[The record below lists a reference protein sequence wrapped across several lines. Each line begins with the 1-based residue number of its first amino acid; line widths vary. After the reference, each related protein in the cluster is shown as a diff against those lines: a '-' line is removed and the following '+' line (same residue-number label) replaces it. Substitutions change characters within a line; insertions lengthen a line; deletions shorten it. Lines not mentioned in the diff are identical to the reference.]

1 MLIARHLRHRYD
13 RQTSDA
19 LTLGELALEAGR
31 SCVIRG
37 ASGSGKSTLLSILA
51 GLLPPT
57 SGEVLLAGQSLYAL
71 SERQRDLWRAQHLGM
86 VPQRHHLLA
95 SLSIRQNLQLAQSL
109 AQREDAS
116 RLQVLMDRLGLTPL
130 ARQRP
135 EQLSQGQQQR
145 AALARALVHAPVLV
159 LADEPTSALD
169 DANARAV
176 IDLMLEL
183 TQEARV
189 ALLVATH
196 DARLNGLFDQEIRL

>member
-31 SCVIRG
+31 SCVVRG

-116 RLQVLMDRLGLTPL
+116 RLQALMDRLGLTPL

-169 DANARAV
+169 DANAHAV

>member
-1 MLIARHLRHRYD
+1 MLIARHLRHRYG
-13 RQTSDA
+13 RQTSDV
-19 LTLGELALEAGR
+19 LNLQELMLKAGS

-95 SLSIRQNLQLAQSL
+95 SLSIKQNLQLAQSL

-116 RLQVLMDRLGLTPL
+116 RLQALMDRLGLTPL

-183 TQEARV
+183 TQEERV

>member
-95 SLSIRQNLQLAQSL
+95 SLSIKQNLQLAQSL

-116 RLQVLMDRLGLTPL
+116 RLQALMDRLGLTPL

-145 AALARALVHAPVLV
+145 TALARALVHAPVLV

>member
-71 SERQRDLWRAQHLGM
+71 GESQRDSWRARHLGM

-116 RLQVLMDRLGLTPL
+116 RLQALMDRLGLTPL

-169 DANARAV
+169 DANARTV

>member
-95 SLSIRQNLQLAQSL
+95 SLSIKQNLQLAQSL

-116 RLQVLMDRLGLTPL
+116 RLQALMDRLGLTPL

-169 DANARAV
+169 DANAHAV

>member
-19 LTLGELALEAGR
+19 LMLGELVLEAGH

-37 ASGSGKSTLLSILA
+37 VSGSGKSTLLSILA

-71 SERQRDLWRAQHLGM
+71 SERQRDLWRARHLGM

-95 SLSIRQNLQLAQSL
+95 SLSIKQNLQLAQSL

-116 RLQVLMDRLGLTPL
+116 RLQALMDRLGLTPL

>member
-13 RQTSDA
+13 RQSSDA

-116 RLQVLMDRLGLTPL
+116 RLQALMDRLGLTPL

>member
-13 RQTSDA
+13 GQTSDA
-19 LTLGELALEAGR
+19 LSLGELVLQAGQ
-31 SCVIRG
+31 SCVVRG

-95 SLSIRQNLQLAQSL
+95 SLSIKQNLQLAQSL

-116 RLQVLMDRLGLTPL
+116 RLQALMDRLGLTPL

>member
-31 SCVIRG
+31 SCVVRG
-37 ASGSGKSTLLSILA
+37 VSGSGKSTLLSILA

-57 SGEVLLAGQSLYAL
+57 SGEVLLTGQSLYAL

-116 RLQVLMDRLGLTPL
+116 RLQALMDRLGLTPL

>member
-13 RQTSDA
+13 RQASDV
-19 LTLGELALEAGR
+19 LKLDELMLKGGS

-71 SERQRDLWRAQHLGM
+71 SESQRGLWRAQHLGM

-95 SLSIRQNLQLAQSL
+95 SLSIKQNLQLAQSL

-116 RLQVLMDRLGLTPL
+116 RLQALMDRLGLTPL

-176 IDLMLEL
+176 IDLLLEL

>member
-31 SCVIRG
+31 SCVVRG
-37 ASGSGKSTLLSILA
+37 VSGSGKSTLLSILA

-57 SGEVLLAGQSLYAL
+57 SGEVLLTGQSLYAL

-95 SLSIRQNLQLAQSL
+95 SLSIKQNLQLAQSL

-116 RLQVLMDRLGLTPL
+116 RLQALMDRLGLTPL

>member
-31 SCVIRG
+31 SCVVRG
-37 ASGSGKSTLLSILA
+37 VSGSGKSTLLSILA

-71 SERQRDLWRAQHLGM
+71 GESQRDSWRARHLSL
-86 VPQRHHLLA
+86 VPQRLHLLA
-95 SLSIRQNLQLAQSL
+95 SLSIKQNLQLAQSL

-116 RLQVLMDRLGLTPL
+116 RLQALMDRLGLTPL

>member
-116 RLQVLMDRLGLTPL
+116 RLQALMDRLGLTPL

-169 DANARAV
+169 DANAHAV

>member
-95 SLSIRQNLQLAQSL
+95 SLSIKQNLQLAQSL

-116 RLQVLMDRLGLTPL
+116 RLQALMDRLGLTPL

>member
-1 MLIARHLRHRYD
+1 MLIAHHLRHRYPG
-13 RQTSDA
+13 QAEEA

-71 SERQRDLWRAQHLGM
+71 GESQRNSWRARHLGM

-95 SLSIRQNLQLAQSL
+95 SLSIKQNLQLAQSL
-109 AQREDAS
+109 AQRQDAP
-116 RLQVLMDRLGLTPL
+116 RLQALMDRLGLTPL

-169 DANARAV
+169 DANAHAV

-196 DARLNGLFDQEIRL
+196 DARLNGLFDQEIGL

>member
-1 MLIARHLRHRYD
+1 MLIVRHLRHRYD
-13 RQTSDA
+13 GQTSDA
-19 LTLGELALEAGR
+19 LSLGELVLQAGQ
-31 SCVIRG
+31 SCVVRG

-95 SLSIRQNLQLAQSL
+95 SLSIKQNLQLAQSL
-109 AQREDAS
+109 AQREDVS
-116 RLQVLMDRLGLTPL
+116 RLQALMDRLGLTPL

>member
-71 SERQRDLWRAQHLGM
+71 GESQRDSWRARHLGM

-109 AQREDAS
+109 AQRQDAS
-116 RLQVLMDRLGLTPL
+116 RLQALMDRLGLTPL

>member
-13 RQTSDA
+13 RQSSDA

-31 SCVIRG
+31 SCVVRG

-116 RLQVLMDRLGLTPL
+116 RLQALMDRLGLTPL

-169 DANARAV
+169 DANAHAV

>member
-116 RLQVLMDRLGLTPL
+116 RLQALMDRLGLTPL

>member
-13 RQTSDA
+13 RQSSDA

-31 SCVIRG
+31 SCVVRG
-37 ASGSGKSTLLSILA
+37 VSGSGKSTLLSILA

-95 SLSIRQNLQLAQSL
+95 SLSIKQNLQLAQSL

-116 RLQVLMDRLGLTPL
+116 RLQALMDRLGLTPL

-169 DANARAV
+169 DANAHAV

>member
-1 MLIARHLRHRYD
+1 
-13 RQTSDA
+13 
-19 LTLGELALEAGR
+19 
-31 SCVIRG
+31 
-37 ASGSGKSTLLSILA
+37 
-51 GLLPPT
+51 
-57 SGEVLLAGQSLYAL
+57 
-71 SERQRDLWRAQHLGM
+71 
-86 VPQRHHLLA
+86 
-95 SLSIRQNLQLAQSL
+95 
-109 AQREDAS
+109 
-116 RLQVLMDRLGLTPL
+116 MDRLGLTPL

>member
-1 MLIARHLRHRYD
+1 MLIVRHLRHRYD
-13 RQTSDA
+13 GQTSDA
-19 LTLGELALEAGR
+19 LSLGELVLQAGQ
-31 SCVIRG
+31 SCVVRG

-86 VPQRHHLLA
+86 VPQRLHLLA
-95 SLSIRQNLQLAQSL
+95 SLSIKQNLQLAQSL
-109 AQREDAS
+109 AQREDVS
-116 RLQVLMDRLGLTPL
+116 RLQALMDRLGLTPL

>member
-1 MLIARHLRHRYD
+1 MLIVRHLRHRYD
-13 RQTSDA
+13 GQTSDA
-19 LTLGELALEAGR
+19 LSLGELVLQAGQ
-31 SCVIRG
+31 SCVVRG

-95 SLSIRQNLQLAQSL
+95 SLSIKQNLQLAQSL

-116 RLQVLMDRLGLTPL
+116 RLQALMDRLGLTPL

-169 DANARAV
+169 DANAHAV

>member
-109 AQREDAS
+109 AQRQDAS
-116 RLQVLMDRLGLTPL
+116 RLQALMDRLGLTPL

>member
-95 SLSIRQNLQLAQSL
+95 SLSIKQNLQLAQSL

-116 RLQVLMDRLGLTPL
+116 RLQALMDRLGLTPL

-189 ALLVATH
+189 ALWRPTMRA
-196 DARLNGLFDQEIRL
+196 

>member
-31 SCVIRG
+31 SCVVRG

-116 RLQVLMDRLGLTPL
+116 RLQALMDRLGLTPL